1 MGPKTRPNPQPPIQN
16 VAFLSKT
23 ASAAVTNNNTGGGY
37 LSPSKLT
44 DGGSVRFALLSEE
57 PLEFYE
63 CWGTAPDGSQKPFRF
78 DYEPTPEDITTELG
92 NYTPREG
99 RGGPNTADVKFAIA
113 VPVFNY
119 EAGTVQVMSLTQK
132 SILRELDAVSQEE
145 DYSDLMA
152 WDFTLSKKGTGL
164 TTEYKLRPAPRKK
177 GSQDTIDTAWEE
189 SKSNGF
195 SLERLLTGGNP
206 FKAA

>member
-1 MGPKTRPNPQPPIQN
+1 MGHSSPSNQPKTPIH
-16 VAFLSKT
+16 VAFLSKS
-23 ASAAVTNNNTGGGY
+23 ASAAVSTNSTGGGY
-37 LSPSKLT
+37 LSPSKLS
-44 DGGSVRFALLSEE
+44 DGGSVRFALLSDE

-63 CWGTAPDGSQKPFRF
+63 CWGTAPDGTQKPFRF
-78 DYEPTPEDITTELG
+78 DYEPTPEDISTELG
-92 NYTPREG
+92 DYTPREG
-99 RGGPNTADVKFAIA
+99 RGGPGTADIKFAIA

-119 EAGTVQVMSLTQK
+119 DAGTVQVMSLTQK
-132 SILRELDAVSQEE
+132 SILRELDAISQEE

-177 GSQDTIDTAWEE
+177 GSQDHIDSAWDEA
-189 SKSNGF
+189 KTNGF
-195 SLERLLTGGNP
+195 DISRLLTGGNP

>member
-1 MGPKTRPNPQPPIQN
+1 MGPLSPSKTPYHRFN
-16 VAFLSKT
+16 VAFLSKS
-23 ASAAVTNNNTGGGY
+23 ASAAVTSNSTGGGY
-37 LSPSKLT
+37 LSPSKLS
-44 DGGSVRFALLSEE
+44 DGGSVRFALLSDE

-78 DYEPTPEDITTELG
+78 DYEPTPEDISTELG
-92 NYTPREG
+92 DYTPREG
-99 RGGPNTADVKFAIA
+99 RGGPGTADIKFAIA

-132 SILRELDAVSQEE
+132 SILRELDAISQEE
-145 DYSDLMA
+145 DYSDLMS

-177 GSQDTIDTAWEE
+177 GSQDHIDSAWDEA
-189 SKSNGF
+189 KSNGF
-195 SLERLLTGGNP
+195 DISRLITGGNP

>member
-1 MGPKTRPNPQPPIQN
+1 MGHSSPSTTPYHPFN
-16 VAFLSKT
+16 VAFLSKS
-23 ASAAVTNNNTGGGY
+23 ASAAVTNNSTGGGY
-37 LSPSKLT
+37 LSPSKLS

-78 DYEPTPEDITTELG
+78 DYEPTPEDISTELG
-92 NYTPREG
+92 DFTPREG
-99 RGGPNTADVKFAIA
+99 RGGPGTADVKFAIA

-119 EAGTVQVMSLTQK
+119 DSGSVQVMSLTQK
-132 SILRELDAVSQEE
+132 SILRELDAISQEE

-177 GSQDTIDTAWEE
+177 GSQDHIDSAWDEA
-189 SKSNGF
+189 KTNGF
-195 SLERLLTGGNP
+195 DISRLITGGNP

>member
-1 MGPKTRPNPQPPIQN
+1 M
-16 VAFLSKT
+16 AFLSKT
-23 ASAAVTNNNTGGGY
+23 ASAAVTSNSSGGGY
-37 LSPSKLT
+37 LTPSKLT
-44 DGGSVRFALLSEE
+44 DGGSIRFALLSDE

-78 DYEPTPEDITTELG
+78 DYEPTPEDISTELG

-99 RGGPNTADVKFAIA
+99 RNPGTADVKFAVA

-119 EAGTVQVMSLTQK
+119 ETGSVQILSVTQK
-132 SILRELDAVSQEE
+132 SILRELDAISQEE
-145 DYSDLMA
+145 DYADLTA

-177 GSQDTIDTAWEE
+177 GTQERIDDAWDDA
-189 SKSNGF
+189 
-195 SLERLLTGGNP
+195 RLDIDMSRLITGGNP
-206 FKAA
+206 FKAG

>member
-1 MGPKTRPNPQPPIQN
+1 MGPTARPKPQPIQKN
-16 VAFLSKT
+16 VAFLSKA
-23 ASAAVTNNNTGGGY
+23 ASATVTNNNTGGGY
-37 LSPSKLT
+37 FSPSKLT
-44 DGGSVRFALLSEE
+44 DGGSVRFALLSDE

-78 DYEPTPEDITTELG
+78 DYEPTPEDISTELG
-92 NYTPREG
+92 NYTPRERIG
-99 RGGPNTADVKFAIA
+99 LPGTIDIKFAIA

-119 EAGTVQVMSLTQK
+119 ETGTVQVMSVTQK
-132 SILRELDAVSQEE
+132 SILRELDAISQEE

-152 WDFTLSKKGTGL
+152 WDFTLSKKGTL
-164 TTEYKLRPAPRKK
+164 LNTEYKLRPAPRKK

>member
-1 MGPKTRPNPQPPIQN
+1 M
-16 VAFLSKT
+16 AFLSKT
-23 ASAAVTNNNTGGGY
+23 ASAAVTSNSSGGDY

-44 DGGSVRFALLSEE
+44 DGGSVRFALLSDE

-99 RGGPNTADVKFAIA
+99 RGGFGTADVKFAIA

-132 SILRELDAVSQEE
+132 SILRELDAISQED

-152 WDFTLSKKGTGL
+152 WDFTLSKKGTL
-164 TTEYKLRPAPRKK
+164 LNTEYKLRPAPRKK
-177 GSQDTIDTAWEE
+177 GSQDTIDTAWEK

>member
-1 MGPKTRPNPQPPIQN
+1 MGHSSPSKPHNHPSN

-44 DGGSVRFALLSEE
+44 DGGSVRLALLSDE

-63 CWGTAPDGSQKPFRF
+63 CWATAPDGSQKPFRF
-78 DYEPTPEDITTELG
+78 YYEPIPEDISTELG

-99 RGGPNTADVKFAIA
+99 RGGPGTADIKFAIA

-119 EAGTVQVMSLTQK
+119 ETGTVQVMSLTQK
-132 SILRELDAVSQEE
+132 SILRELDAISQEE

-164 TTEYKLRPAPRKK
+164 TTEYKFRPALRKK
-177 GSQDTIDTAWEE
+177 GSQETIDTAWEE
-189 SKSNGF
+189 AKSNGF

>member
-1 MGPKTRPNPQPPIQN
+1 M
-16 VAFLSKT
+16 AFLSKT
-23 ASAAVTNNNTGGGY
+23 ASAAVTSNSSGGGY
-37 LSPSKLT
+37 LSPSKIN
-44 DGGSVRFALLSEE
+44 DGGSVRFALLSDE
-57 PLEFYE
+57 PFEHYE
-63 CWGTAPDGSQKPFRF
+63 VWGTSPDGSQKPFRF
-78 DYEPTPEDITTELG
+78 DYEPTPEDISTELG

-99 RGGPNTADVKFAIA
+99 RGGPGTADVKFAIA

-119 EAGTVQVMSLTQK
+119 EAGTVQVMSITQK
-132 SILRELDAVSQEE
+132 SILRELDAISQEE

-177 GSQDTIDTAWEE
+177 DSQDTIDTAWEE

>member
-1 MGPKTRPNPQPPIQN
+1 M
-16 VAFLSKT
+16 AFLSKT

-44 DGGSVRFALLSEE
+44 DGGSVRFALLANE

-63 CWGTAPDGSQKPFRF
+63 CWATAPDGSQKPFRF
-78 DYEPTPEDITTELG
+78 SYEPTPEDISTELG

-99 RGGPNTADVKFAIA
+99 RGGPGTADIKFAIA

-119 EAGTVQVMSLTQK
+119 ETGSIQILSVTQK
-132 SILRELDAVSQEE
+132 SILRELDAISQEE
-145 DYSDLMA
+145 DYADLMA

-177 GSQDTIDTAWEE
+177 GTQERIDDVWDDARLDIDL
-189 SKSNGF
+189 S
-195 SLERLLTGGNP
+195 RLLTGGNP
-206 FKAA
+206 FKAG